1 LLARG
6 RDCLEEARLERA
18 MKVTYLGYVLS
29 AMATLKRM
37 KPRDL
42 DVIIQVVRSAAR

>member
-1 LLARG
+1 M
-6 RDCLEEARLERA
+6 E
-18 MKVTYLGYVLS
+18 VTYFGYVIG
-29 AMATLKRM
+29 AMAALKQM